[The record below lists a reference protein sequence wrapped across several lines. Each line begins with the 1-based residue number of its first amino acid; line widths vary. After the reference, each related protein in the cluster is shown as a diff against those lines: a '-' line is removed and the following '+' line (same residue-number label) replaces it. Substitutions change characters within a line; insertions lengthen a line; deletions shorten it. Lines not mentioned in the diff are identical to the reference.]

1 MTKTG
6 GLPEKYIKNL
16 LEHRIIDLFLE
27 KLCFKIIKRFTLF
40 FDLSLLQTG
49 ICPRFSPISHS
60 TVYQTKYVL
69 KIGYDFP
76 DFRGPKG

>member
-6 GLPEKYIKNL
+6 YLPEKYIKKIVRTSIL
-16 LEHRIIDLFLE
+16 RKI
-27 KLCFKIIKRFTLF
+27 CFKIIKKIYII
-40 FDLSLLQTG
+40 LSLLPTG
-49 ICPRFSPISHS
+49 VFPRFSPISHS